1 MHIITTNF
9 FKGHEFERQQGVYM
23 GRLGGD
29 ETHSKICNCVI
40 ISK

>member
-23 GRLGGD
+23 GRFQGGGVRKP
-29 ETHSKICNCVI
+29 TVKFVI
-40 ISK
+40 VL